1 VWRRLRALA
10 PVLRRPG
17 IQLALTLLA
26 ALGCAL
32 LAASLWRDR
41 QAWPARSTAPLA
53 NPLANLDELGT
64 TVDLAHLSP
73 QALDSVTTALQQA
86 GFRWVRQPFPWDE
99 IEPRR
104 GELDWSRWDAVIEAC
119 TAHQLRLLAVLDHAP
134 GWARPA
140 SAADLPLAPPGE
152 VAEWGTWISLLATRY
167 RGQIAAYQLWDEPN
181 LAAHWGG
188 RYVDPVAYAAL
199 LREGAIRI
207 RDADPGATVLFAA
220 LAPTLEPGPLNLNEV
235 EYLRRALDA
244 GAAPFFDALAVQPY
258 GFGLPPDSASSP
270 TALNFRRVELLRSE
284 LVARGLGDRPAWAVA
299 GGWYHLPD
307 GWEGNPGPWPSV
319 TAQQQLDYTA
329 AGLRLARERWPW
341 MGPILLNPLLP
352 DRPAADPYWGFAL
365 WSAAGAPT
373 PLYAQLAAYA
383 SLPQPLYSGVYRPRA
398 ANVYA
403 TGDWRFSSAGADP
416 PQGASL
422 QAHNAVLAFD
432 VAGSALDLTV
442 RRGDYWGVLYV
453 SIDGLPA
460 PGLPHDEQGRSYL
473 VLYDPAGRVDTVPL
487 ASGLSMKEAHR
498 VEIVA
503 DGGWGQWPLVGWRV
517 TTPQPLPPSVGA
529 IWTFAALAFAGVVS
543 AGVQLFAAPDLRR
556 PLYAGLNRAFRW
568 YRSLPEWIPVAAT
581 AGTALAAYVVPWT
594 PASVLLLAV
603 LFALAFFRIDLGLAV
618 VAFSLPFYL
627 RPKALGGR
635 SFSVI
640 ELGMV
645 VCLGAWLL
653 ARLLDLGR
661 RRERVSSQPFPW
673 RLQQVVIEAVRL
685 PARLWQ
691 EWSALD
697 KGMFALL
704 FVALLSLG
712 WTARLDVAMR
722 ELRTVVFE
730 SVLFYALI
738 RLAARSARARQRV
751 VEGWLLSAVV
761 ISLVGIGQLIAGQN
775 LIQAEGVWRVRGF
788 YGSPNNLA
796 LYLERA
802 LPVLLAMAWRGQ
814 RGHRSGRGG
823 GPVFGNGPV
832 LGRGPLLGRV
842 RSVLD
847 RGLHFGL
854 SLYSGRTRLAYGLA
868 ALPVLAALVLTLSK
882 GALLL
887 GLPAALLALGLA
899 QRKRRAT
906 WVAVG
911 AVVVLALLVAPF
923 AATERFRSVLN
934 LRGGTA
940 FYRLKL
946 WRATLSMLADRP
958 FTGVGMDNFLYAY
971 RSRYVLPSAWG
982 ELDLS
987 HPHNLILDAWTRL
1000 GLPGLA
1006 VVGWLC
1012 YAFFRAAYRQL
1023 QITVG
1028 SRYAL
1033 QLGLFAAWAGALAH
1047 GMVDQ
1052 ALFLPDLA
1060 FVFALMAAMV
1070 HPW

>member
-1 VWRRLRALA
+1 MRQRLRALA
-10 PVLRRPG
+10 SVLRRPG
-17 IQLALTLLA
+17 IQLALTLLV
-26 ALGCAL
+26 ALGCTL

-41 QAWPARSTAPLA
+41 QAWPARSTTPLA
-53 NPLANLDELGT
+53 NPLANLNDLGT

-73 QALDSVTTALQQA
+73 EVLDSVTTELQQA

-104 GELDWSRWDAVIEAC
+104 GEQDWSRWDAIVDAC
-119 TAHQLRLLAVLDHAP
+119 AAHQLSLIAVLDRAP
-134 GWARPA
+134 AWARPA
-140 SAADLPLAPPGE
+140 SSADAFSSPPGE
-152 VAEWGTWISLLATRY
+152 VAEWGAWVARLAARY

-188 RYVDPVAYAAL
+188 LYVDPVAYAGL

-207 RDADPGATVLFAA
+207 RDADPGATILFAA

-235 EYLRRALDA
+235 DFLRRTLDA

-258 GFGLPPDSASSP
+258 GFGLPPDAAP
-270 TALNFRRVELLRSE
+270 DPAALNFRRVELLRHE

-307 GWEGNPGPWPSV
+307 GWEGDPGLWPNV
-319 TAQQQLDYTA
+319 TEQQQLDYTA
-329 AGLRLARERWPW
+329 AALRLARERWPW
-341 MGPILLNPLLP
+341 MGPILLNPLQP
-352 DRPAADPYWGFAL
+352 DRPATDPYWGFAL

-373 PLYAQLAAYA
+373 PLYEQLAAYA
-383 SLPQPLYSGVYRPRA
+383 SLPQPLYSGVYLPRA
-398 ANVYA
+398 AGVDL
-403 TGDWRFSSAGADP
+403 TGEWRFSSAGADP

-422 QAHNAVLAFD
+422 QARNAILAFD
-432 VAGSALDLTV
+432 VAGSTLDLTV
-442 RRGDYWGVLYV
+442 RRGDFWGVLYI
-453 SIDGLPA
+453 SIDDAPA
-460 PGLPHDEQGRSYL
+460 PGLPRDEQGCSYL

-487 ASGLSMKEAHR
+487 ASGLSMKRSHR
-498 VEIVA
+498 IEIVA

-517 TTPQPLPPSVGA
+517 AGPQQPPPSLGA
-529 IWTFAALAFAGVVS
+529 IWAFAALAFAGVVS
-543 AGVQLFAAPDLRR
+543 AGAQLFAAPGLRR
-556 PLYAGLNRAFRW
+556 PLYAGLDRAFRW

-581 AGTALAAYVVPWT
+581 LGTALTFYFLPWA
-594 PASVLLLAV
+594 PGSLLLLALLFV
-603 LFALAFFRIDLGLAV
+603 LVFLRIDLGLAV

-635 SFSVI
+635 SFSVV
-640 ELGMV
+640 ELGVV

-653 ARLLDLGR
+653 ARLLDWER
-661 RRERVSSQPFPW
+661 SRERASSQPVLW
-673 RLQQVVIEAVRL
+673 RLQALAIDVVRL
-685 PARLWQ
+685 PARLWRG
-691 EWSALD
+691 WSALD

-704 FVALLSLG
+704 LVALLSLR
-712 WTARLDVAMR
+712 WTAHLDVAYR
-722 ELRTVVFE
+722 ELRTVFIE
-730 SVLFYALI
+730 SALFYALI
-738 RLAARSARARQRV
+738 RLAARSARARQHV
-751 VEGWLLSAVV
+751 VEGWLLGAVT
-761 ISLVGIGQLIAGQN
+761 ISLVGLGQLLAGQN

-802 LPVLLAMAWRGQ
+802 LPVLLAMTWRGQ
-814 RGHRSGRGG
+814 RGRA
-823 GPVFGNGPV
+823 
-832 LGRGPLLGRV
+832 
-842 RSVLD
+842 
-847 RGLHFGL
+847 
-854 SLYSGRTRLAYGLA
+854 RLVYGFA
-868 ALPVLAALVLTLSK
+868 TLPVLAALVLTLSK

-887 GLPAALLALGLA
+887 GLPAALLALGLV

-906 WVAVG
+906 WIAVG
-911 AVVVLALLVAPF
+911 AVVILALLVAPF

-934 LRGGTA
+934 LRSGTA

-958 FTGVGMDNFLYAY
+958 FTGVGMDNYLYAY

-1000 GLPGLA
+1000 GLSGLA

-1012 YAFFRAAYRQL
+1012 YAFFRAAYRQM

-1028 SRYAL
+1028 TRYAL
-1033 QLGLFAAWAGALAH
+1033 QLGLLAAWTGALAH

-1060 FVFALMAAMV
+1060 FAFALMAAMV
-1070 HPW
+1070 HPL